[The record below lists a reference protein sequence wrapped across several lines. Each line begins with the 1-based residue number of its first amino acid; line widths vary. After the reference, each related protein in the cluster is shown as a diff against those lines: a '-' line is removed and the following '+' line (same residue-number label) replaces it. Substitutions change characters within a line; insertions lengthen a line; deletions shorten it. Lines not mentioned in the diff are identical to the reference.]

1 MGIFRLI
8 RIPPLIIPR
17 FFSRGG
23 GILPDSTQT
32 SFLKFHAAAKAFFCQ
47 VAVSSFWVNLTA
59 FFVPRAFSN
68 SGERREGILSFS
80 FQKEKSSKLEVRT
93 VGCRSQLLCFCV
105 FEGERGPFTKNIHVR
120 FCFCLPEGY
129 PFRNRL
135 TRVFRLEDIFIK
147 NTKMSFL
154 INMYLSEMN

>member
-1 MGIFRLI
+1 MEHCSSKLS
-8 RIPPLIIPR
+8 LPR
-17 FFSRGG
+17 AESNGTEWQQL
-23 GILPDSTQT
+23 LPDSTQT

-68 SGERREGILSFS
+68 SGECREGILSFS
-80 FQKEKSSKLEVRT
+80 FQKQKSSKLVVRT

-105 FEGERGPFTKNIHVR
+105 FEGERGRFNKNIQVR
-120 FCFCLPEGY
+120 FCFCLTEGC

-135 TRVFRLEDIFIK
+135 TRVFRLEDSLHQK
-147 NTKMSFL
+147 YKMNFK
-154 INMYLSEMN
+154 INMYFSEMN